1 MKEIGLAHSKGITAS
16 SGEQYIA
23 MSQRGMGLVAGI
35 HAELLH
41 ASTARTM
48 GIDAYPLVMAQR
60 QSGVGSP
67 TCADVVL
74 DDLEVLLPDVHDVP
88 LDEIIS
94 FRAQHGAE
102 FRAYMAGVRAHV
114 VELSQTPLP
123 LRAGVARSRAQD
135 RADAARELSRV
146 TSLAWTG
153 FTIAVSTSAVTLGL
167 TAASGGSLTPP
178 LIALAGAVAGA
189 AVSSLTPTLPTR
201 FAYLLRASRE
211 HFYCGRS

>member
-1 MKEIGLAHSKGITAS
+1 MGAYLFPEIAMGNIFHMKEIGLAHSKGIMDS

-48 GIDAYPLVMAQR
+48 GIDAYPLV
-60 QSGVGSP
+60 
-67 TCADVVL
+67 
-74 DDLEVLLPDVHDVP
+74 
-88 LDEIIS
+88 
-94 FRAQHGAE
+94 
-102 FRAYMAGVRAHV
+102 
-114 VELSQTPLP
+114 
-123 LRAGVARSRAQD
+123 QD
-135 RADAARELSRV
+135 RADAARDLSRV

-153 FTIAVSTSAVTLGL
+153 FTITVSTSAVTLGL

-189 AVSSLTPTLPTR
+189 AVSSFAPTLPTR
-201 FAYLLRASRE
+201 FASYSALAGSIFIVGAAKPTASE
-211 HFYCGRS
+211 Y

>member
-1 MKEIGLAHSKGITAS
+1 MLLQLNERLSQTLNADISDRDALWTNTLLDRATTDRYMEEPPSEKAGFVSFASYRRMGAYFVPRNCDGQHLSHEGIGLAHSKGITDS

-102 FRAYMAGVRAHV
+102 FRA
-114 VELSQTPLP
+114 
-123 LRAGVARSRAQD
+123 
-135 RADAARELSRV
+135 
-146 TSLAWTG
+146 
-153 FTIAVSTSAVTLGL
+153 
-167 TAASGGSLTPP
+167 
-178 LIALAGAVAGA
+178 
-189 AVSSLTPTLPTR
+189 
-201 FAYLLRASRE
+201 
-211 HFYCGRS
+211 